1 MRAVSLRAPREI
13 VVEEVENPI
22 AGPGQVVLDVER
34 VGLCGTDVELFSG
47 EIDDLP
53 DWRFPQRLGHEWC
66 GRVVS
71 VGDGVDAS
79 WIGRR
84 ATADTMLGCGVC
96 ARCLGGRQH
105 VCDNRSE
112 IGLIRW
118 PGALAEQLAVPAT
131 ALLAL
136 PDSVDSEAGALV
148 EPGGNAMRAVR
159 GAGLVSGDRL
169 LVIGAG
175 AIAMLSG
182 LIARAAGAE
191 VHLLGREPSS
201 LEFAATMGFAGVWGS
216 GSDGHA
222 GHGELPMLPWDAV
235 IDASNGDSVPAR
247 AVDLVE
253 PGKRVVFIGLSTT
266 PSLVDTRQIALKD
279 VTAVGV
285 LSASGGLAAAIEH
298 YASGLVDPRPLIGAT
313 VGLDQVADVLAG
325 WRPSGSGRTG
335 VGTGPKI
342 LVDPRR

>member
-1 MRAVSLRAPREI
+1 LRAVTLTGHRRI

-22 AGPGQVVLDVER
+22 AAPGQVVLDVER
-34 VGLCGTDVELFSG
+34 VGLCGTDVELFGG

-53 DWRFPQRLGHEWC
+53 AWRFPQRLGHEWC

-71 VGDGVDAS
+71 AGEGVDPS

-84 ATADTMLGCGVC
+84 VTADTMLGCGAC
-96 ARCLGGRQH
+96 ARCLSGRQH
-105 VCDNRSE
+105 VCETRSE
-112 IGLIRW
+112 IGLLRW
-118 PGALAEQLAVPAT
+118 PGALADQVAVPAH

-159 GAGLVSGDRL
+159 GAALSSGDRL
-169 LVIGAG
+169 LVIGTG
-175 AIAMLSG
+175 AIGLLSG
-182 LIARAAGAE
+182 LLARAVGAE
-191 VHLLGREPSS
+191 VHLTGVERSS
-201 LEFAATMGFAGVWGS
+201 LEFAATLGFAGVWGA
-216 GSDGHA
+216 DD
-222 GHGELPMLPWDAV
+222 LPGLPWDAV
-235 IDASNGDSVPAR
+235 IDASNGATVPAR
-247 AVDLVE
+247 AVELVE
-253 PGKRVVFIGLSTT
+253 PGKRVVLIGLATH
-266 PSLVDTRQIALKD
+266 PSLVDSRELALKD

-298 YASGLVDPRPLIGAT
+298 YATGLVDPRPLVGAT
-313 VGLDQVADVLAG
+313 VGLDQVAEVLAG

-335 VGTGPKI
+335 VGPGPKI

>member
-1 MRAVSLRAPREI
+1 MRAVSLRGPREL
-13 VVEEVENPI
+13 VVEEVERPT

-66 GRVVS
+66 GRVAA
-71 VGDGVDAS
+71 VGEGVDAG

-96 ARCLGGRQH
+96 ARCRSGRQH
-105 VCDNRSE
+105 VCETRSE

-118 PGALAEQLAVPAT
+118 PGALAEQVLVPAS

-159 GAGLVSGDRL
+159 GAALSSGDRL
-169 LVIGAG
+169 LVIGTG
-175 AIAMLSG
+175 AIGMLSG

-201 LEFAATMGFAGVWGS
+201 LEFAATMGFAGVWSAS
-216 GSDGHA
+216 G
-222 GHGELPMLPWDAV
+222 LPGLAWDAV
-235 IDASNGDSVPAR
+235 IDASNGDTVPAR

-266 PSLVDTRQIALKD
+266 ASLVDTRQIALKD

-298 YASGLVDPRPLIGAT
+298 YASGRVDPRPLVGAT
-313 VGLDQVADVLAG
+313 VGLDQVAEVLAG

-335 VGTGPKI
+335 VGPGPKI

>member
-13 VVEEVENPI
+13 VVEEVERPS

-66 GRVVS
+66 GRVVA
-71 VGDGVDAS
+71 VGEGVDAS

-84 ATADTMLGCGVC
+84 ATADTMLGCGTC

-105 VCDNRSE
+105 VCETRSE

-118 PGALAEQLAVPAT
+118 PGALAEQLAVPAS

-159 GAGLVSGDRL
+159 GAALVSGDRL
-169 LVIGAG
+169 LVIGTG
-175 AIAMLSG
+175 AIGLLSG

-191 VHLLGREPSS
+191 VHLLGMEPAS
-201 LEFAATMGFAGVWGS
+201 LEFAATLGFAGVWGTA
-216 GSDGHA
+216 A
-222 GHGELPMLPWDAV
+222 GRHSELPGLAWDAV
-235 IDASNGDSVPAR
+235 IDASNGETVPAR
-247 AVDLVE
+247 AVELVE
-253 PGKRVVFIGLSTT
+253 PAGRVVFIGLATR
-266 PSLVDTRQIALKD
+266 PSLVDTRLLALKD

-285 LSASGGLAAAIEH
+285 LSASGGLAAAIDH
-298 YASGLVDPRPLIGAT
+298 YASGLVDPRPLVGAT
-313 VGLDQVADVLAG
+313 VGLDQVAEVLAG
-325 WRPSGSGRTG
+325 WRPSGTGRTG
-335 VGTGPKI
+335 VGPGPKI